1 MLDFIQQWSVN
12 IVALVLFTVIIEILL
27 PSGKMKKHVGLVTG
41 TVLIIAIITPLA
53 GALDKDFDF
62 GKIHAANSNTF
73 DKLQIEKD
81 SKHLEEMQ
89 MKQIVEVYRQKI
101 ISQMEDLAKE
111 TDGVKDAKADI
122 IFNEDYNSSDFG
134 TIKRAYLEIETV
146 RDSSSNLG
154 DSSSK
159 VGDSSSISTEPV
171 RKIERIKVGDTPK
184 GGKKS
189 GKGTGKES
197 ADDEVRFKEDDES
210 DQDDR
215 SKYEDEK
222 ANRNDEIR
230 YGDDKANRDDK
241 AAQYDEAGYENDKA
255 AQGNQGNQG
264 RFDEKEDD
272 IDPALKKK
280 IQQKIAEVFGMDYKD
295 VIVSKMKR

>member
-146 RDSSSNLG
+146 RDSSS
-154 DSSSK
+154 K